1 MSDDEY
7 VLRDRDEDEI
17 SRLEL
22 QHNVWKQETD
32 CVVRKAGFKPG
43 DRLLDMGS
51 GPGFLT
57 FDLADLVGP
66 SGSVLALDNSE
77 FFIEH
82 LRREARAQNLD
93 WVRGEVADIREYAFE
108 ESSLDGAI
116 SRWVLM
122 FLSDPEAVLARIAR
136 ALRPGGTLAVM
147 EYVQFKSMSLWPD
160 GRNFRRLYDAV
171 FDLIAQFGGDA
182 DVGGRIPGLLQ
193 HTGFEVVEL
202 YPMMRVGRSGSPL
215 WIWLDA
221 ATRNH
226 PNLVEAGLLSAPE
239 LEAFEKEWDERSKDP
254 TAFFT
259 APPVLATI
267 AQRR

>member
-1 MSDDEY
+1 MTDDDY
-7 VLRDRDEDEI
+7 VLRDRDKEEI

-22 QHNVWKQETD
+22 QHNVWKSETD
-32 CVVRKAGFKPG
+32 SVVRKAGFKPG

-82 LRREARAQNLD
+82 LRREARTQHLN
-93 WVRGEVADIREYAFE
+93 WVRGEVADISEFEYE

-122 FLSDPEAVLARIAR
+122 FLSDPEVVLARIAG
-136 ALRPGGTLAVM
+136 ALRPGGTFAAM
-147 EYVQFKSMSLWPD
+147 EYIQFKSMSLWPE
-160 GRNFRRLYDAV
+160 GPNFRRLYDAV
-171 FDLIAQFGGDA
+171 HDLIARFGGDA
-182 DVGGRIPGLLQ
+182 DIGGRIPGLLQ
-193 HTGFEVVEL
+193 RTGFEVVEL
-202 YPMMRVGRSGSPL
+202 FPILRVGRSGSPL

-226 PNLVEAGLLSAPE
+226 PNLIEAGLLSAPE
-239 LEAFEKEWDERSKDP
+239 LDAFEDEWAARSKDP

-267 AQRR
+267 AHKR